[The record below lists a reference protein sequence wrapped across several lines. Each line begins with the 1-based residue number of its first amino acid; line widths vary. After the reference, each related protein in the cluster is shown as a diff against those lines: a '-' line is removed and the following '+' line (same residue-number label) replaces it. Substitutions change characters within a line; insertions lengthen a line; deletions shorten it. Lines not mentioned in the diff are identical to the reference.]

1 MWNMKQQIEYA
12 LDPVKFARE
21 VLAFAP
27 DRWQAE
33 VLAWEGQ
40 RLILNCCRQSGKSTV
55 SAILAV
61 HAALFK
67 PGSLILLVSPSQRQS
82 SELFKKIAQL
92 LAMVPDLPRKTEDN
106 RLSIAFDNDSRVVSL
121 PSQEATVR
129 GFSSPSMVICDE
141 ASRISDDLY
150 FSLRPMLAVGGG
162 KLILL
167 STPFGKRGFF
177 FHEWKDGGDSWKQV
191 EITADQVPR
200 ITQKFLD
207 EELNVIGPW
216 FYEQEYFCKFKED
229 VSSLFTYEQVMG
241 ALDDDLEPL
250 AFDFLLPIGNIQRSD
265 EDGSYARG
273 QT

>member
-1 MWNMKQQIEYA
+1 MWKMKQQIEYA

-21 VLAFAP
+21 VLEFEP
-27 DRWQAE
+27 DPWQAE
-33 VLAWEGQ
+33 VLAWDGQ

-106 RLSIAFDNDSRVVSL
+106 RLSIAFDNGSRVVSL

-150 FSLRPMLAVGGG
+150 YTLRPMLAVGQGQ
-162 KLILL
+162 LVLL

-177 FHEWKDGGDSWKQV
+177 FHEWMGGGEQWKKV
-191 EITADQVPR
+191 LITANECPR
-200 ITQKFLD
+200 ISESFLA
-207 EELNVIGPW
+207 EELEVVGPW
-216 FYEQEYFCKFKED
+216 MHQQEYFCEFMQD
-229 VSSLFTYEQVMG
+229 VTSLFTLEQVEG
-241 ALDDDLEPL
+241 ALSNDLEPL
-250 AFDFLLPIGNIQRSD
+250 IFDF
-265 EDGSYARG
+265 EE
-273 QT
+273 